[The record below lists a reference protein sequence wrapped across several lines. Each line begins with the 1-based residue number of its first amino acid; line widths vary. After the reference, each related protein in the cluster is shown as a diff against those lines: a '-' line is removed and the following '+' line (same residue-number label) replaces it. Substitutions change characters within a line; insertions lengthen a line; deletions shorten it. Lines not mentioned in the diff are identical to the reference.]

1 MFIIELVDKLGYDIS
16 AWLLLLILF
25 ICVELV
31 TVGLTSIWFAVGAF
45 TALIFAMI
53 GLPFPVQVLVF
64 IIVSVAL
71 LVVTR
76 PIAAKYLNSRVQKTN
91 VDSLIG
97 TKCYVTECVN
107 NINQTGKAVVNGLDW
122 TVRADD
128 DREIINQGELVEIV
142 RVCGVKLIVRKVK
155 EDKLWKEN

>member
-31 TVGLTSIWFAVGAF
+31 TVGLTSIWFAAGAF

>member
-1 MFIIELVDKLGYDIS
+1 MYERSNETQKENNTAKQSFIKSLLQAAVEEVKSIS
-16 AWLLLLILF
+16 K
-25 ICVELV
+25 
-31 TVGLTSIWFAVGAF
+31 GAV
-45 TALIFAMI
+45 AM
-53 GLPFPVQVLVF
+53 VLVF

>member
-1 MFIIELVDKLGYDIS
+1 M
-16 AWLLLLILF
+16 
-25 ICVELV
+25 
-31 TVGLTSIWFAVGAF
+31 
-45 TALIFAMI
+45 
-53 GLPFPVQVLVF
+53 
-64 IIVSVAL
+64 
-71 LVVTR
+71 
-76 PIAAKYLNSRVQKTN
+76 
-91 VDSLIG
+91 
-97 TKCYVTECVN
+97 TECEN